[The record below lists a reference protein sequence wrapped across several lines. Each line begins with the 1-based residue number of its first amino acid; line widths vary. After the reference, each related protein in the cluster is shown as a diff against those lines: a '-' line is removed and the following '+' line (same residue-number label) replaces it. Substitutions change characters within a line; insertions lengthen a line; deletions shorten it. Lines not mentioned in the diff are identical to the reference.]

1 MKKHFTFILAITIV
15 LAIFIIMAPTA
26 WSAGEKVSG
35 TISSMVVKQDKNGN
49 EYVRFIVP
57 LTLNLNGI
65 AYEDALPFMAFG
77 SQVEQGKTYKEGD
90 VLTVIAKSR
99 EFQGR
104 QSYTILKYLE

>member
-1 MKKHFTFILAITIV
+1 MKKYFSILLAILVVSLFIV
-15 LAIFIIMAPTA
+15 STSWA
-26 WSAGEKVSG
+26 AGEKVSG
-35 TISSMVVKQDKNGN
+35 VIETMIVKQDRNGN

-65 AYEDALPFMAFG
+65 SYKDALPFMAFG
-77 SQVEQGKTYKEGD
+77 AQVDQAKTYKEGD
-90 VLTVIAKSR
+90 TLTVIAKSR

>member
-1 MKKHFTFILAITIV
+1 MKKHFTILLAILV
-15 LAIFIIMAPTA
+15 IFMFIAPTA

-35 TISSMVVKQDKNGN
+35 VIDSMVVKQDKNGN
-49 EYVRFIVP
+49 EYVRFILP

-65 AYEDALPFMAFG
+65 AYQDSLPFMAFG
-77 SQVEQGKTYKEGD
+77 AQVEEAKTYKEGD
-90 VLTVIAKSR
+90 TLNVIAKSR

>member
-1 MKKHFTFILAITIV
+1 MKKHFPILLAIIV
-15 LAIFIIMAPTA
+15 IFMFTFFVSQSWA
-26 WSAGEKVSG
+26 AGEKVSG
-35 TISSMVVKQDKNGN
+35 TISNMVVKQDKNGN

-65 AYEDALPFMAFG
+65 SYEDALPFMAFG
-77 SQVEQGKTYKEGD
+77 AQVEEGKTYKEGD

-104 QSYTILKYLE
+104 QSYTILKYVK